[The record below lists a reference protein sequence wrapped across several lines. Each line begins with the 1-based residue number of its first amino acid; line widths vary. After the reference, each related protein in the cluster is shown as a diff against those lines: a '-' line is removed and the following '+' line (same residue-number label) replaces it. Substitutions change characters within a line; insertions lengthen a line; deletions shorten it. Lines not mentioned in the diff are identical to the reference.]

1 MSSSFVLDPSYNTQ
15 HLSGNIY
22 ANQIFAYPGSGGFST
37 TQTFETIQRLPET
50 QINIFDT
57 TGSVQVVLPVGI
69 FNAKLGLFKTARSAL
84 GGFLYDAT
92 DSCGNYYDN
101 ANNVLT
107 TDTITLTANEFTL
120 NLPSAASI
128 ISVGKL
134 STIYTDFANY
144 VAAYFN
150 LANPSS
156 NSTGF
161 ATLFQHDY
169 HFNPNEGVFDAS
181 ALYQVIKGNG
191 VIDATN
197 HSGIT
202 TLGGSVTVSNI
213 TKLLRYAVDTNAFG
227 NRDPSNGMTA
237 IDPSNAANYG
247 VSDGFLAGD
256 VIFVP
261 NNGFAL
267 QLNANINYGATMNN
281 YIQNNPNQQP
291 VISYVDTSLNNLAGF
306 HTTSTNTTSYIGR
319 QMSTP
324 LLIRLVDTAVAVAQ
338 SMPTQDITA
347 GSSTINLVS
356 YTGLTLGMTIVVG
369 SGATA
374 ETRTIVGFG
383 SVVLDRPLV
392 NSHPA
397 ATTVVTAY
405 HPIQLLDASGVLADV
420 SGQNV
425 TLHFQGSYT
434 GVNIYRGTTQVNS
447 SLVTSNSYVDTNVPG
462 GATYSYSIVPVNA
475 QGMSGKAIQV
485 TANVPL
491 PNSQTY
497 TNVNILPMTQLTTL
511 GTNVITGQ
519 TGVNAWKNGTWVT
532 STSDPITFAGNIIN
546 FFNGTKMG
554 DTGEFVSNTIFN
566 GANVNGSLRYSGTGT
581 TMVNGTSVSA
591 MWIQLQLPSNVV
603 FHMTSYY
610 LKGIWNNYVASWILC
625 GSNDG
630 INFTT
635 IDDQSTVK
643 TQGNSPSSGGTNITR
658 NTTTNTNYYTYIRF
672 LALYGGGFYEIYDAI
687 YTGDIQSSTST
698 TTTSFDMINP
708 GVIRTIYPTNPN
720 NSPYYFAWDNNV
732 SHTSYVNSLA
742 FFNNYTLSDTITS
755 ILPTISIANTS
766 GGQFA
771 VSNKGYFKP
780 DATGTWTFTFRADDI
795 GVLWIGT
802 TPNQSYSSFYA
813 SLTETNYHLAGWFS
827 SGFVSYSVTLS
838 SSMYYP
844 FLLNWAESWGGY
856 RLEFSVTSPSN
867 VNTDGSN
874 YFYHISTPDIQF
886 NCSTE
891 SIESVSPYRIKNVVT
906 NTYSSNI
913 TLSAAPSSSIVN
925 MNPGGTSGGQATIVP
940 YHINYG
946 PVWKTPVQATGAGYT
961 FTSWFYMTQTTGC
974 FRWITSNDNYTYHT
988 QYVIATPTSGYFQM
1002 NLRGSQINE
1011 WNGMWLNNYA
1021 LNDNKWHFFS
1031 ATIKCTNGSTGA
1043 FTLTYMLDPGSGLPT
1058 EISQT
1063 FPHNNGYPSN
1073 FSTPSGGFNF
1083 GGNDDSTGNG
1093 YSTNFRVYSEP
1104 LSSSQLAY
1112 MYTNKL

>member
-22 ANQIFAYPGSGGFST
+22 ANQIFAYPGTGGFST

-150 LANPSS
+150 LANPAS

-161 ATLFQHDY
+161 ATLFQQDY
-169 HFNPNEGVFDAS
+169 HFNPNGGVFDAS

-191 VIDATN
+191 IMDATN

-227 NRDPSNGMTA
+227 NRDPSNGITA

-267 QLNANINYGATMNN
+267 QMNVNINYGATMNN

-383 SVVLDRPLV
+383 SVVLDRPLS

-434 GVNIYRGTTQVNS
+434 GVHIYRGSTKLNTS
-447 SLVTSNSYVDTNVPG
+447 GLVTGNSYVDTSSPTGTN
-462 GATYSYSIVPVNA
+462 TYSIVPVDTHGNV
-475 QGMSGKAIQV
+475 GKAHTVQAIIGDVNNVLQTGCICWV
-485 TANVPL
+485 DANDT
-491 PNSQTY
+491 NCYTFSSG
-497 TNVNILPMTQLTTL
+497 TNVATIKDKSILAFTGNKVGPTYPTIVTNAINTQSAFYLDNGGFLATL
-511 GTNVITGQ
+511 GTTYTGDVFSAYFVFKSTQNQTTYSRFISFGNYLGEDDTRSQASFACMGFVGNENTITLNRNERNTYERIPLDPNTCYIASCLMDG
-519 TGVNAWKNGTWVT
+519 TNAKFYLNGTNMSTRTNFEAGNFNIQNFGLGCIVINGSYGQLPKGYYISEVLGYTTYSTTIQRQQIEGYLATKYGLRGNLPSNHPYSMSGIAFTDNFHVT
-532 STSDPITFAGNIIN
+532 STVTTTTIPDGLYYFKCENITGNTMTNYGTVGGNGTITNQGGITTSISTTVSPPTTSSSSLFISYPPPGNYNGNGSYITLPNYTWTNGSGFTMSFWYNVGGMSVTNQQNLAYVFPNRIGNNSNINFTHPGNIGYGSQFIYN
-546 FFNGTKMG
+546 GITYDGWQAVSLYFNTYNNGGTTGANSTWFIAKVPFMKSNTWNHIALTITGTFTNPVYTFYFNGTPY
-554 DTGEFVSNTIFN
+554 IL
-566 GANVNGSLRYSGTGT
+566 GS
-581 TMVNGTSVSA
+581 SV
-591 MWIQLQLPSNVV
+591 
-603 FHMTSYY
+603 
-610 LKGIWNNYVASWILC
+610 
-625 GSNDG
+625 
-630 INFTT
+630 
-635 IDDQSTVK
+635 
-643 TQGNSPSSGGTNITR
+643 
-658 NTTTNTNYYTYIRF
+658 
-672 LALYGGGFYEIYDAI
+672 
-687 YTGDIQSSTST
+687 
-698 TTTSFDMINP
+698 
-708 GVIRTIYPTNPN
+708 
-720 NSPYYFAWDNNV
+720 
-732 SHTSYVNSLA
+732 
-742 FFNNYTLSDTITS
+742 
-755 ILPTISIANTS
+755 
-766 GGQFA
+766 
-771 VSNKGYFKP
+771 
-780 DATGTWTFTFRADDI
+780 
-795 GVLWIGT
+795 
-802 TPNQSYSSFYA
+802 
-813 SLTETNYHLAGWFS
+813 FS
-827 SGFVSYSVTLS
+827 
-838 SSMYYP
+838 
-844 FLLNWAESWGGY
+844 
-856 RLEFSVTSPSN
+856 R
-867 VNTDGSN
+867 
-874 YFYHISTPDIQF
+874 
-886 NCSTE
+886 
-891 SIESVSPYRIKNVVT
+891 
-906 NTYSSNI
+906 
-913 TLSAAPSSSIVN
+913 
-925 MNPGGTSGGQATIVP
+925 
-940 YHINYG
+940 
-946 PVWKTPVQATGAGYT
+946 
-961 FTSWFYMTQTTGC
+961 
-974 FRWITSNDNYTYHT
+974 
-988 QYVIATPTSGYFQM
+988 
-1002 NLRGSQINE
+1002 
-1011 WNGMWLNNYA
+1011 
-1021 LNDNKWHFFS
+1021 
-1031 ATIKCTNGSTGA
+1031 TNGSN
-1043 FTLTYMLDPGSGLPT
+1043 S
-1058 EISQT
+1058 I
-1063 FPHNNGYPSN
+1063 GYPADCL
-1073 FSTPSGGFNF
+1073 SGNVSFCLNMP
-1083 GGNDDSTGNG
+1083 G
-1093 YSTNFRVYSEP
+1093 YMKNVYVNNVA
-1104 LSSSQLAY
+1104 LTANQITDLMNA
-1112 MYTNKL
+1112 N